1 MAGPYYLRSSDGSN
15 SDTGLTWALAK
26 FDIGTASTGA
36 AAVAA
41 AGETIWCSQS
51 HAETNAGAV
60 VITLAG
66 TAQNPVKLLCGD
78 DSAEPPT
85 AMATGGTITSN
96 SNITLS
102 GSGYVA
108 GMRFRPGS
116 GGSVTQSFLS
126 GASGANNTQTLENCS
141 IELLTTGTG
150 LAKIAIGDETRSD
163 SNTYIYKSTTFKVGG
178 VNHRVKVSGNYF
190 QYGGSF
196 LSGSASPVNIYE
208 SGLRGIGEW
217 LVIGADYSANIGSS
231 FNLLIQNIGGHCF
244 TAKFYGIKFPTS
256 WSGKPWSAKPL
267 SQGIRAE
274 IFDSLIGTTRLRAWV
289 EEFAGES
296 RDDITIY
303 RNGGF
308 VDDVDSVNFS
318 IKMVSTANAAYPN
331 VGHKGVP
338 LRFSVATSGSPITK
352 YVEVVHD
359 SQGTGS
365 GSALTDAD
373 MTIEVIGPNGYATNV
388 KATFIATPA
397 NHATSSETWTG
408 TGGMAA
414 PVKQRLAITFTPPR
428 KGGYTF
434 TPVLFAASK
443 TVYYC
448 MKAT

>member
-1 MAGPYYLRSSDGSN
+1 MAGPYFTRFGDGSN
-15 SDTGLTWALAK
+15 SDSGLTWLLAK
-26 FDIGTASTGA
+26 LDLGGASGA
-36 AAVAA
+36 ASVAA
-41 AGETIWCSQS
+41 AGETIWVSHA
-51 HAETNAGAV
+51 HAETNASAV

-66 TAQNPVKLLCGD
+66 TAQNPVKVLCGN
-78 DSAEPPT
+78 DSVEPPST
-85 AMATGGTITSN
+85 LATTGSVTSN
-96 SNITLS
+96 SNITLN
-102 GSGYVA
+102 GPGYVY
-108 GMRFRPGS
+108 GLKFRPGS

-126 GASGANNTQTLENCS
+126 GATGANNTQFLDNCS

-163 SNTYIYKSTTFKVGG
+163 SNTYIHKDMTYKVGG
-178 VNHRVKVSGNYF
+178 VNQRIKVSGSFY

-196 LSGSASPVNIYE
+196 LSGTAVPVNIYE

-217 LVIGADYSANIGSS
+217 LVVGADYSANLGSA
-231 FNLLIQNIGGHCF
+231 FNLIIQNIGGHCF

-267 SQGIRAE
+267 AQGIRAE
-274 IFDSLIGTTRLRAWV
+274 IWDSLIGTARLRAWV

-296 RDDITIY
+296 RDDVTVY
-303 RNGGF
+303 RTGGF
-308 VDDVDSVNFS
+308 VDDVDSVNLS
-318 IKMVSTANAAYPN
+318 IKMVTTANAAYPN

-338 LRFSVATSGSPITK
+338 IRFSVNSSGSPITK

-359 SQGTGS
+359 SQGTGA
-365 GSALTDAD
+365 GGALTDGEMALEL
-373 MTIEVIGPNGYATNV
+373 MGPGGFTTNV
-388 KATFIATPA
+388 KATFIAAPA
-397 NHATSSETWTG
+397 NHATSTESWVG

-428 KGGYTF
+428 KGGYTI
-434 TPVLFAASK
+434 TPVLFIASK

>member
-1 MAGPYYLRSSDGSN
+1 MAGPYYGRSTDGAN
-15 SDTGLTWALAK
+15 ADTGLTWALAK
-26 FDIGTASTGA
+26 ADLGTVTTGA

-41 AGETIWCSQS
+41 AGETIWLSQA
-51 HAETNAGAV
+51 HAESTTGAP

-66 TAQNPVKLLCGD
+66 TAQNPVKVLCGND
-78 DSAEPPT
+78 AAEPPT
-85 AMATGGTITSN
+85 SMATSATVTATSN
-96 SNITLS
+96 LTVN
-102 GSGYVA
+102 GSGYMY
-108 GMRFRPGS
+108 GISFRAGS

-126 GASGANNTQTLENCS
+126 GAAGTNNTQVYDNCS
-141 IELLTTGTG
+141 LQLMTTGTG
-150 LAKIAIGDETRSD
+150 LAKIQLGDDTRSD
-163 SNTYIYKSTTFKVGG
+163 SNTYILKDTTFKVGG
-178 VNHRVKVSGNYF
+178 VNMRVKVSGSFY

-217 LVIGADYSANIGSS
+217 LVVGADYSANIGSA
-231 FNLLIQNIGGHCF
+231 FNLLIQNVAGHAF

-256 WSGKPWSAKPL
+256 WSGKPWSAKPTA
-267 SQGIRAE
+267 QGIRAE
-274 IFDSLIGTTRLRAWV
+274 IWDSLIGTTRLRAWV

-308 VDDVDSVNFS
+308 VDDVDSVAFS

-365 GSALTDAD
+365 GSALTDGD
-373 MTIEVIGPNGYATNV
+373 MTIEVIGPSGHTTNV

-397 NHATSSETWTG
+397 NHATSTETWTG

-414 PVKQRLAITFTPPR
+414 PLKQRLAITFTPPR

-434 TPVLFAASK
+434 VPVLFAASK

-448 MKAT
+448 LKAT